1 MENHFMS
8 LGNQSS
14 TSLQWQSETLL
25 LLAVVPI
32 TAAVPFECLLFAPA
46 FPWLIVRVLGLG
58 ALLALLVLKSRAAT
72 PGGALCGGLFTAAIL
87 LVTPGWHTPF
97 WPLLTLLLLTL
108 AATRF
113 GRCRK
118 EALGVAEA
126 RHGRNA
132 AQVTAN
138 LGVAGLVAVARR
150 LTWAFFSYPALNGQA
165 LRLALA
171 AALAEAAA
179 DTLSSELGEVLG
191 GEPRMLTTFRR
202 VPAGTDGAIS
212 LAGTLAGVTAAII
225 VSAVAAVALRFNFPQ
240 VALVVCAAVAG
251 LFVDSWLGAVC
262 ERRGWLNND
271 AVNFL
276 STLAA
281 ALIAYFAYRIG

>member
-1 MENHFMS
+1 MG
-8 LGNQSS
+8 LRNQSAAP
-14 TSLQWQSETLL
+14 LRWQSRMLL
-25 LLAVVPI
+25 MLVLVPVI
-32 TAAVPFECLLFAPA
+32 AAVAVECVFFAPA
-46 FPWLIVRVLGLG
+46 SPWFPVRALGLG
-58 ALLALLVLKSRAAT
+58 ALLALMVWQSHAAT
-72 PGGALCGGLFTAAIL
+72 PGAAFTGGLFAATLL
-87 LVTPGWHTPF
+87 LVSPGWHSPF
-97 WPLLTLLLLTL
+97 WPLLALLILTL
-108 AATRF
+108 GATRF
-113 GRCRK
+113 GHARK

-126 RHGRNA
+126 RDGRNA

-138 LGVAGLVAVARR
+138 LGIAALAAVALR
-150 LTWAFFSYPALNGQA
+150 FSLSLATPEILNTNA

-191 GEPRMLTTFRR
+191 GEPRMITTLGR

-212 LAGTLAGVTAAII
+212 LAGTLAGI
-225 VSAVAAVALRFNFPQ
+225 SAAVVIAMVAVLALSLDLKQ
-240 VALVVCAAVAG
+240 ALLVVIAAAAG
-251 LFVDSWLGAVC
+251 LFLDSWLGAVL

-281 ALIAYFAYRIG
+281 ALLAYWIR

>member
-1 MENHFMS
+1 MS
-8 LGNQSS
+8 RRNQSV
-14 TSLQWQSETLL
+14 TPLRWQSQM
-25 LLAVVPI
+25 LLALVIVPV
-32 TAAVPFECLLFAPA
+32 TAAVAVEGIFFAPGS
-46 FPWLIVRVLGLG
+46 PWLPVRALGLG
-58 ALLALLVLKSRAAT
+58 AVLPLMVWKSRAAT
-72 PGGALCGGLFTAAIL
+72 PGAALCGGLYAATLL
-87 LVTPGWHTPF
+87 LVGPGWRTPF
-97 WPLLTLLLLTL
+97 WPLFALLMLTLG
-108 AATRF
+108 ATRF
-113 GRCRK
+113 GRVHK
-118 EALGVAEA
+118 EALGLAEA

-138 LGVAGLVAVARR
+138 LGIAALAAVALR
-150 LTWAFFSYPALNGQA
+150 FSLSLATPAILNTRA

-212 LAGTLAGVTAAII
+212 LAGTLAGVTAAVVI
-225 VSAVAAVALRFNFPQ
+225 AAVAVFALGLTLGQ
-240 VALVVCAAVAG
+240 AALVILAAVAG
-251 LFVDSWLGAVC
+251 LFVDSLLGALL

-276 STLAA
+276 STFVA
-281 ALIAYFAYRIG
+281 ALLAYWMG